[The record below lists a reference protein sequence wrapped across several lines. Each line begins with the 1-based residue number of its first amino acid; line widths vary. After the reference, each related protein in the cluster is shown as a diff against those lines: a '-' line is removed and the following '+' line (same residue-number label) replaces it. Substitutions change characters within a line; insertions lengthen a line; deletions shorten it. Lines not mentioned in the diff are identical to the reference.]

1 MGKVLPDLLRQ
12 NGRTILRFYYGQYA
26 AALFNRAAGR
36 AHFVLKIKKQELIM
50 EKSHLLR
57 GILSG
62 LLIVHGHAFASEG
75 EGESVFSPL
84 TITDN
89 PLAGKYEVGSSEE
102 TYTRPGA
109 YSSRTLN
116 KNLQSLDASL
126 RSMAGTYT
134 QVDPLQGMV
143 SVNIRGMNGLG
154 RVNTMVDGVT
164 QTFYGMAPANYH
176 AGANTAAGA
185 PLDPN
190 FLAEVD
196 ITRGSSAGS
205 QGVNALA
212 GSANMRTIGID
223 DVIREGRQTGVLSR
237 FSVGDNGLGRTG
249 MISVAGKTEPFG
261 NGGGLG
267 ALVGISGSRTYAT
280 YKNGGGRSSKDF
292 IGDDNNYLRQEP
304 HSELYKVN
312 FNFDRFNKFEF
323 SGRNYTNS
331 FTRRDITSDD
341 YYLRYNY
348 APLNELV
355 DLNVLASTSRGN
367 QAYKP
372 ESLYNFSNSSTTN
385 KSNALDISNTSRF
398 KMTDDVFAQFLL
410 GGKLMDT
417 RYTRRFIQASE
428 TDRNAF
434 APAGKQNIS
443 SLYTSLTLNKD
454 IYELALNLNYTRS
467 KVEGH
472 KPACADN
479 EKCFPQG
486 ESKLHLDN
494 NAFNPSV
501 TFSAQVTPWLQP
513 FVSWSRSSRAP
524 NVQEV
529 FFANEGGA
537 SMNPFLKP
545 EKAETWEAGFN
556 VNKTGLLTTQD
567 TFHMKALAYQSR
579 IKDYINSQSFLLCS
593 SGSLCTDFDDSDP
606 NFNANIFVNS
616 TSPVTTKGYEIEA
629 GYDAGFAYMNVSWS
643 KQHTD
648 QPTSIASSIYNFA
661 YEDMSDLPDS
671 YATLDVG
678 GRLFSQ
684 KLTIGSL
691 VKFTGKSKRL
701 STEGVET
708 ESNTVPKQSMPNIPT
723 IIDLY
728 STYQMT
734 DNVLLRFS
742 VQNVTNR
749 DYSEALNRM
758 NQSLYYAKE
767 GASVNTTARGRTY
780 IFGGE
785 IQF

>member
-1 MGKVLPDLLRQ
+1 
-12 NGRTILRFYYGQYA
+12 
-26 AALFNRAAGR
+26 
-36 AHFVLKIKKQELIM
+36 M
-50 EKSHLLR
+50 EKSHMVKGLLT
-57 GILSG
+57 G
-62 LLIVHGHAFASEG
+62 LLIVHGHAFAAEQ

-89 PLAGKYEVGSSEE
+89 PLEEKQQVGSSVES
-102 TYTRPGA
+102 YTRPGA

-134 QVDPLQGMV
+134 QIDPLQGTV

-164 QTFYGMAPANYH
+164 QTFFGMAPANYH
-176 AGANTAAGA
+176 GGANTAAGV

-196 ITRGSSAGS
+196 VTRGNSAGS

-212 GSANMRTIGID
+212 GSANMRTLGVD
-223 DVIREGRQTGVLSR
+223 DVLMAGRQTGVLSR
-237 FSVGDNGLGRTG
+237 FKVGDNGLGRTG
-249 MISVAGKTEPFG
+249 MVAVAGKTDPFA

-267 ALVGISGSRTYAT
+267 AMVGISGTRTYAT

-292 IGDDNNYLRQEP
+292 IGEDNKYLRQEP
-304 HSELYKVN
+304 HSEIYKLN
-312 FNFDRFNKFEF
+312 FNPDEFNKIEL
-323 SGRNYTNS
+323 SGRNYSNT

-341 YYLRYNY
+341 YAVRYNY
-348 APLNELV
+348 TPLNELI
-355 DLNVLASTSRGN
+355 DFNLLASTSRGN
-367 QAYKP
+367 QSYKP
-372 ESLYNFSNSSTTN
+372 ESLYNFNRSSTTN
-385 KSNALDISNTSRF
+385 KSNAVDLNNTSRF
-398 KMTDDVFAQFLL
+398 TLAEDLYAEFQV
-410 GGKLMDT
+410 GGKVMDT
-417 RYTRRFIQASE
+417 RYSRRFVQSTE

-434 APAGKQNIS
+434 APAGKQKIS
-443 SLYTSLTLNKD
+443 ALYTGLTLNKD
-454 IYELALNLNYTRS
+454 IYQLDLNLNYTRS
-467 KVEGH
+467 QVEGH

-486 ESKLHLDN
+486 ATTLRLDDK
-494 NAFNPSV
+494 AFNPSA
-501 TFSAQVTPWLQP
+501 TLSAQVTPWLQP
-513 FVSWSRSSRAP
+513 FVSWSHSSRAP

-556 VNKTGLLTTQD
+556 VNKKGLLLEQD
-567 TFHMKALAYQSR
+567 SFHLKALAYHTR
-579 IKDYINSQSFLLCS
+579 IKDYITSESFMLCYSGQLCHDLENSF
-593 SGSLCTDFDDSDP
+593 GG
-606 NFNANIFVNS
+606 FNANVYVNT

-629 GYDAGFAYMNVSWS
+629 GYDVGFAYANLAWS
-643 KQHTD
+643 KQQTD
-648 QPTSIASSIYNFA
+648 QPTSIASTVYSFA
-661 YEDMSDLPDS
+661 YSDMSDLPES
-671 YATLDVG
+671 YATLDIG
-678 GRLFSQ
+678 GRLFDQ
-684 KLTIGSL
+684 KVTLGSL

-701 STEGVET
+701 STEGIST
-708 ESNTVPKQSMPNIPT
+708 DTNSVPKEKMPNIPT
-723 IIDLY
+723 VIDLY
-728 STYQMT
+728 SSWQMT

-749 DYSEALNRM
+749 DYAEALNRM
-758 NQSLYYAKE
+758 NQSLDYAQE

-780 IFGGE
+780 VFGGE

>member
-1 MGKVLPDLLRQ
+1 
-12 NGRTILRFYYGQYA
+12 
-26 AALFNRAAGR
+26 
-36 AHFVLKIKKQELIM
+36 M
-50 EKSHLLR
+50 EKSHMVKGLLT
-57 GILSG
+57 G
-62 LLIVHGHAFASEG
+62 LLIVHGHAFAAEQ

-89 PLAGKYEVGSSEE
+89 PLEEKQQVGSSVES
-102 TYTRPGA
+102 YTRPGA

-134 QVDPLQGMV
+134 QIDPLQGTV

-164 QTFYGMAPANYH
+164 QTFFGMAPANYH
-176 AGANTAAGA
+176 GGANTAAGV

-196 ITRGSSAGS
+196 VTRGNSAGS

-212 GSANMRTIGID
+212 GSANMRTLGVD
-223 DVIREGRQTGVLSR
+223 DVLMAGRQIGVLSR
-237 FSVGDNGLGRTG
+237 FKVGDNGLGRTG
-249 MISVAGKTEPFG
+249 MVAVAGKTDPFA

-267 ALVGISGSRTYAT
+267 AMVGISGTRTYAT

-292 IGDDNNYLRQEP
+292 IGEDNKYLRQEP
-304 HSELYKVN
+304 HSEIYKLN
-312 FNFDRFNKFEF
+312 FNPDEFNKIEL
-323 SGRNYTNS
+323 SGRNYSNT

-341 YYLRYNY
+341 YAVRYNY
-348 APLNELV
+348 TPLNELI
-355 DLNVLASTSRGN
+355 DINLLASTSRGN
-367 QAYKP
+367 QSYKP
-372 ESLYNFSNSSTTN
+372 ESLYNFNRSSTTN
-385 KSNALDISNTSRF
+385 KSNAVDLNNTSRF
-398 KMTDDVFAQFLL
+398 TLAEDLYAEFQV
-410 GGKLMDT
+410 GGKVMDT
-417 RYTRRFIQASE
+417 RYSRRFVQSTE

-434 APAGKQNIS
+434 APAGKQKIS
-443 SLYTSLTLNKD
+443 ALYTGLTLNKD
-454 IYELALNLNYTRS
+454 IYQLDLNLNYTRS
-467 KVEGH
+467 QVEGH

-486 ESKLHLDN
+486 ATTLRLDDK
-494 NAFNPSV
+494 AFNPSA
-501 TFSAQVTPWLQP
+501 TLSAQVTPWLQP
-513 FVSWSRSSRAP
+513 FVSWSHSSRAP

-556 VNKTGLLTTQD
+556 VNKKGLLLEQD
-567 TFHMKALAYQSR
+567 SFHLKALAYHTR
-579 IKDYINSQSFLLCS
+579 IKDYITSESFMLCYSGQLCHDLENSF
-593 SGSLCTDFDDSDP
+593 GG
-606 NFNANIFVNS
+606 FNANVYVNT

-629 GYDAGFAYMNVSWS
+629 GYDVGFAYANLAWS
-643 KQHTD
+643 KQQTD
-648 QPTSIASSIYNFA
+648 QPTSIASTVYSFA
-661 YEDMSDLPDS
+661 YSDMSDLPES
-671 YATLDVG
+671 YATLDIG
-678 GRLFSQ
+678 GRLFDQ
-684 KLTIGSL
+684 KVTLGSL

-701 STEGVET
+701 STEGIST
-708 ESNTVPKQSMPNIPT
+708 DTNSVPKEKMPNIPT
-723 IIDLY
+723 VIDLY
-728 STYQMT
+728 SSWQMT

-749 DYSEALNRM
+749 DYAEALNRM
-758 NQSLYYAKE
+758 NQSLDYAQE

-780 IFGGE
+780 VFGGE

>member
-1 MGKVLPDLLRQ
+1 
-12 NGRTILRFYYGQYA
+12 
-26 AALFNRAAGR
+26 
-36 AHFVLKIKKQELIM
+36 M
-50 EKSHLLR
+50 EKSQMVKGLLT
-57 GILSG
+57 G
-62 LLIVHGHAFASEG
+62 LLIVHGHAFAAEN

-89 PLAGKYEVGSSEE
+89 PLDEKKQVGSSEE
-102 TYTRPGA
+102 SYTRPGA

-134 QVDPLQGMV
+134 QIDPLQGTV

-164 QTFYGMAPANYH
+164 QTFFGMAPANYH
-176 AGANTAAGA
+176 GGANTAAGV

-196 ITRGSSAGS
+196 VTRGNSAGS

-223 DVIREGRQTGVLSR
+223 DVLMAGRQTGVLSR
-237 FSVGDNGLGRTG
+237 FKVGDNGMGRTG
-249 MISVAGKTEPFG
+249 MVAVAGKTDTFA

-267 ALVGISGSRTYAT
+267 AMVGISGSRTYAT

-292 IGDDNNYLRQEP
+292 IGEDNKFLRQEP
-304 HSELYKVN
+304 HSELYKLN
-312 FNFDRFNKFEF
+312 FNPDEFNKIEL
-323 SGRNYTNS
+323 SGRNYSNT

-341 YYLRYNY
+341 YSLRYNY
-348 APLNELV
+348 APLNELI
-355 DLNVLASTSRGN
+355 DINLLASTSRGN
-367 QAYKP
+367 QSYKP
-372 ESLYNFSNSSTTN
+372 ESLYNFNRSSTTN
-385 KSNALDISNTSRF
+385 KSNAIDLNNTSRF
-398 KMTDDVFAQFLL
+398 TLADDLYAEFQF
-410 GGKLMDT
+410 GGKVMDT
-417 RYTRRFIQASE
+417 RYSRSFVQSTE

-434 APAGKQNIS
+434 APAGKQKIS
-443 SLYTSLTLNKD
+443 ALYTGLTFNKD
-454 IYELALNLNYTRS
+454 IYQLDLNLNYTRS
-467 KVEGH
+467 QVEGH

-486 ESKLHLDN
+486 ATTLKLDDK
-494 NAFNPSV
+494 AFNPSA

-513 FVSWSRSSRAP
+513 FVSWSQSSRAP
-524 NVQEV
+524 HVQEV
-529 FFANEGGA
+529 FFANEGGI

-545 EKAETWEAGFN
+545 EKAQTWEAGFN
-556 VNKTGLLTTQD
+556 VNKKSLLVEQD
-567 TFHMKALAYQSR
+567 SFHLKALAYHTR
-579 IKDYINSQSFLLCS
+579 IKDYITSESFMLCYT
-593 SGSLCTDFDDSDP
+593 GQLCNDFDNSYGG
-606 NFNANIFVNS
+606 FNANVYVNT

-629 GYDAGFAYMNVSWS
+629 GYDMGFAYANLSWS

-648 QPTSIASSIYNFA
+648 QPTSIASTVYSFA
-661 YEDMSDLPDS
+661 YSDMSDLPDS

-678 GRLFSQ
+678 GRLFNE
-684 KLTIGSL
+684 KVTIGSL

-701 STEGVET
+701 STEGIST
-708 ESNTVPKQSMPNIPT
+708 DTNSVPKEKMPDIPT
-723 IIDLY
+723 VIDLY
-728 STYQMT
+728 SSWQMT

-749 DYSEALNRM
+749 DYAEALNRM
-758 NQSLYYAKE
+758 NQSLDYAKD

-780 IFGGE
+780 VFGGE

>member
-1 MGKVLPDLLRQ
+1 
-12 NGRTILRFYYGQYA
+12 
-26 AALFNRAAGR
+26 
-36 AHFVLKIKKQELIM
+36 M
-50 EKSHLLR
+50 EKSQVVKGLLT
-57 GILSG
+57 G
-62 LLIVHGHAFASEG
+62 LLIVHGHAFAAEG

-89 PLAGKYEVGSSEE
+89 PLEGKYQAGSAEE

-134 QVDPLQGMV
+134 QIDPLQGTV

-164 QTFYGMAPANYH
+164 QTFFGMAPANYH
-176 AGANTAAGA
+176 GGANTAAGV

-196 ITRGSSAGS
+196 VTRGSSAGS

-212 GSANMRTIGID
+212 GSANMRTIGVD
-223 DVIREGRQTGVLSR
+223 DVIKPGRQAGVLSR
-237 FSVGDNGLGRTG
+237 FSVGNNGLGRTG
-249 MISVAGKTEPFG
+249 MIAVAGKTDTFD

-267 ALVGISGSRTYAT
+267 ALVGISGTRTYAT

-292 IGDDNNYLRQEP
+292 IGEDNKYLRQEP
-304 HSELYKVN
+304 HSELYKLN
-312 FNFDRFNKFEF
+312 FNADQYNRFEF
-323 SGRNYTNS
+323 SGRNYTNT

-341 YYLRYNY
+341 YSLRYNY

-355 DLNVLASTSRGN
+355 EFNVLASTSRGN
-367 QAYKP
+367 QDYKP
-372 ESLYNFSNSSTTN
+372 ASLYNFNKSSTTN
-385 KSNALDISNTSRF
+385 KSNALDVSNTSRF
-398 KMTDDVFAQFLL
+398 KMGEELFAAFQF

-417 RYTRRFIQASE
+417 RYSRSFVQDTE

-434 APAGKQNIS
+434 APSGKQKIS
-443 SLYTSLTLNKD
+443 SLYTGLTLNKD

-467 KVEGH
+467 QVEGF
-472 KPACADN
+472 KPACSAN

-486 ESKLHLDN
+486 EANLHLND
-494 NAFNPSV
+494 NAFNPSA

-513 FVSWSRSSRAP
+513 FVSWSKSSRAP

-556 VNKTGLLTTQD
+556 VNKNGLFAGED
-567 TFHMKALAYQSR
+567 KFHMKALAYQSR
-579 IKDYINSQSFLLCS
+579 IKDYITSESFMLCYN
-593 SGSLCTDFDDSDP
+593 GSLCKDLDDSFGG
-606 NFNANIFVNS
+606 FNANVYVNTPS
-616 TSPVTTKGYEIEA
+616 TVTTKGYEIEA
-629 GYDAGFAYMNVSWS
+629 GYDVGFAYVNVSWS

-648 QPTSIASSIYNFA
+648 QPTSIASTVYSFA
-661 YEDMSDLPDS
+661 YSDLSDLPDS

-678 GRLFSQ
+678 GRLFDE

-701 STEGVET
+701 STEGIDT
-708 ESNTVPKQSMPNIPT
+708 DTNAVPKESMPDIPT
-723 IIDLY
+723 VIDLY

-758 NQSLYYAKE
+758 NQSLDYAKE
-767 GASVNTTARGRTY
+767 GSSINTTARGRTY

>member
-1 MGKVLPDLLRQ
+1 
-12 NGRTILRFYYGQYA
+12 
-26 AALFNRAAGR
+26 
-36 AHFVLKIKKQELIM
+36 M
-50 EKSHLLR
+50 EKSHMVKGLLT
-57 GILSG
+57 G
-62 LLIVHGHAFASEG
+62 LLIVHGHAFAAEQ

-89 PLAGKYEVGSSEE
+89 PLEEKQQVGSSVES
-102 TYTRPGA
+102 YTRPGA

-134 QVDPLQGMV
+134 QIDPLQGTV

-164 QTFYGMAPANYH
+164 QTFFGMAPANYH
-176 AGANTAAGA
+176 GGANTAAGV

-196 ITRGSSAGS
+196 VTRGNSAGS

-212 GSANMRTIGID
+212 GSANMRTLGVD
-223 DVIREGRQTGVLSR
+223 DVLMAGRQIGVLSR
-237 FSVGDNGLGRTG
+237 FKVGDNGLGRTG
-249 MISVAGKTEPFG
+249 MVAVAGKTDPFA

-267 ALVGISGSRTYAT
+267 AMVGISGTRTYAT

-292 IGDDNNYLRQEP
+292 IGEDNKYLRQEP
-304 HSELYKVN
+304 HSEIYKLN
-312 FNFDRFNKFEF
+312 FNPDEFNKIEL
-323 SGRNYTNS
+323 SGRNYSNT

-341 YYLRYNY
+341 YAVRYNY
-348 APLNELV
+348 TPLNELI
-355 DLNVLASTSRGN
+355 DFNLLASTSRGN
-367 QAYKP
+367 QSYKP
-372 ESLYNFSNSSTTN
+372 ESLYNFNRSSTTN
-385 KSNALDISNTSRF
+385 KSNAVDLNNTSRF
-398 KMTDDVFAQFLL
+398 TLAEDLYAEFQV
-410 GGKLMDT
+410 GGKVMDT
-417 RYTRRFIQASE
+417 RYSRRFVQSTE

-434 APAGKQNIS
+434 APAGKQKIS
-443 SLYTSLTLNKD
+443 ALYTGLTLNKD
-454 IYELALNLNYTRS
+454 IYQLDLNLNYTRS
-467 KVEGH
+467 QVEGH

-486 ESKLHLDN
+486 ATTLRLDDK
-494 NAFNPSV
+494 AFNPSA
-501 TFSAQVTPWLQP
+501 TLSAQVTPWLQP
-513 FVSWSRSSRAP
+513 FVSWSHSSRAP

-556 VNKTGLLTTQD
+556 VNKKGLLLEQD
-567 TFHMKALAYQSR
+567 SFHLKALAYHTR
-579 IKDYINSQSFLLCS
+579 IKDYITSESFMLCYSGQLCHDFENS
-593 SGSLCTDFDDSDP
+593 FDG
-606 NFNANIFVNS
+606 FNANVYVNT

-629 GYDAGFAYMNVSWS
+629 GYDVGFAYANLAWS
-643 KQHTD
+643 KQQTD
-648 QPTSIASSIYNFA
+648 QPTSIASTVYSFA
-661 YEDMSDLPDS
+661 YSDMSDLPES
-671 YATLDVG
+671 YATLDIG
-678 GRLFSQ
+678 GRLFDQ
-684 KLTIGSL
+684 KVTLGSL

-701 STEGVET
+701 STEGISSDT
-708 ESNTVPKQSMPNIPT
+708 NSVPKEKMPNIPT
-723 IIDLY
+723 VIDLY
-728 STYQMT
+728 SSWQMT

-749 DYSEALNRM
+749 DYAEALNRM
-758 NQSLYYAKE
+758 NQSLDYAQE

-780 IFGGE
+780 VFGGE

>member
-1 MGKVLPDLLRQ
+1 
-12 NGRTILRFYYGQYA
+12 
-26 AALFNRAAGR
+26 
-36 AHFVLKIKKQELIM
+36 M
-50 EKSHLLR
+50 EKSQMVKGLLT
-57 GILSG
+57 G
-62 LLIVHGHAFASEG
+62 LLIVHGHAFAAEG

-84 TITDN
+84 TVTDN
-89 PLAGKYEVGSSEE
+89 PLANKNQVGSSEE
-102 TYTRPGA
+102 TFIRPGA

-134 QVDPLQGMV
+134 QIDPLQGSV

-164 QTFYGMAPANYH
+164 QTYFGMAPANYH
-176 AGANTAAGA
+176 GGANTAAGV

-196 ITRGSSAGS
+196 VTRGSSAGS

-223 DVIREGRQTGVLSR
+223 DVLKEGRQTGVLSR

-249 MISVAGKTEPFG
+249 MVAVAGKTDTWE
-261 NGGGLG
+261 NGGGIG
-267 ALVGISGSRTYAT
+267 ALVGISGTRTYAT
-280 YKNGGGRSSKDF
+280 YKNGSGRSSKDF
-292 IGDDNNYLRQEP
+292 IGEDNNYLRQEP
-304 HSELYKVN
+304 KSQLYKVN
-312 FNFDRFNKFEF
+312 FNPDQFNKLEL
-323 SGRNYTNS
+323 SGRNYRNT
-331 FTRRDITSDD
+331 FTRRDISSDD
-341 YYLRYNY
+341 YYLRYHY

-355 DLNVLASTSRGN
+355 EFNLLASTSRGN
-367 QAYKP
+367 QSYKP
-372 ESLYNFSNSSTTN
+372 ESLYNYSNSSLTN
-385 KSNALDISNTSRF
+385 KSNAIDMSNTSRF
-398 KMTDDVFAQFLL
+398 KLADDLDATFLF

-417 RYTRRFIQASE
+417 RYSRSFIQDNE

-434 APAGKQNIS
+434 APAGKQKIS
-443 SLYTSLTLNKD
+443 SLYTGLTLNKD
-454 IYELALNLNYTRS
+454 IYELDLNLNYTRS
-467 KVEGH
+467 QVQGH

-486 ESKLHLDN
+486 ETTLHLKD
-494 NAFNPSV
+494 NAFNPSA

-529 FFANEGGA
+529 FFSNEGGVT
-537 SMNPFLKP
+537 MNPFLKP

-556 VNKTGLLTTQD
+556 VNQKGLLSEQD
-567 TFHMKALAYQSR
+567 NFHLKALAYQSR
-579 IKDYINSQSFLLCS
+579 IKDYITSESFMLCYDGSLCKDLDNSQS
-593 SGSLCTDFDDSDP
+593 G
-606 NFNANIFVNS
+606 FNANVYLNT

-629 GYDAGFAYMNVSWS
+629 GYDIGFAYVNLSWS

-648 QPTSIASSIYNFA
+648 QPTSIASTVYSFA
-661 YEDMSDLPDS
+661 YSDLSDLPDS

-678 GRLFSQ
+678 GRLFDQ
-684 KLTIGSL
+684 KLTVGSL

-701 STEGVET
+701 STEGIST
-708 ESNTVPKQSMPNIPT
+708 DTNSVPKESMPDIPT

-728 STYQMT
+728 SSYQVT
-734 DNVLLRFS
+734 DNVLLRLS

-749 DYSEALNRM
+749 DYAEALNRM
-758 NQSLYYAKE
+758 NQSLDYAKE
-767 GASVNTTARGRTY
+767 GASVNTTARGRTWV
-780 IFGGE
+780 FGGE

>member
-1 MGKVLPDLLRQ
+1 
-12 NGRTILRFYYGQYA
+12 
-26 AALFNRAAGR
+26 
-36 AHFVLKIKKQELIM
+36 M
-50 EKSHLLR
+50 EKSQMVKGLLT
-57 GILSG
+57 G
-62 LLIVHGHAFASEG
+62 LLIVHGHAFAAEK

-89 PLAGKYEVGSSEE
+89 PLDEKKQVGSSEE
-102 TYTRPGA
+102 SYTRPGA

-134 QVDPLQGMV
+134 QIDPLQGTV

-164 QTFYGMAPANYH
+164 QTFFGMAPANYH
-176 AGANTAAGA
+176 GGANTAAGV

-196 ITRGSSAGS
+196 VTRGNSAGS

-223 DVIREGRQTGVLSR
+223 DVLMAGRQTGVLSR
-237 FSVGDNGLGRTG
+237 FKVGDNGMGRTG
-249 MISVAGKTEPFG
+249 MVAVAGKTDTFA

-267 ALVGISGSRTYAT
+267 AMVGISGSRTYAT

-292 IGDDNNYLRQEP
+292 IGEDNKFLRQEP
-304 HSELYKVN
+304 HSELYKLT
-312 FNFDRFNKFEF
+312 FNPDEFNKIEL
-323 SGRNYTNS
+323 SGRNYRNT

-341 YYLRYNY
+341 YSLRYNY
-348 APLNELV
+348 APLNELI
-355 DLNVLASTSRGN
+355 DINLLASTSRGN
-367 QAYKP
+367 QSYKP
-372 ESLYNFSNSSTTN
+372 ESLYNFNRSSTTN
-385 KSNALDISNTSRF
+385 KSNAIDLNNTSRF
-398 KMTDDVFAQFLL
+398 TLADDLYAEFQF

-417 RYTRRFIQASE
+417 RYSRSFVQSTE

-434 APAGKQNIS
+434 APAGKQKIS
-443 SLYTSLTLNKD
+443 ALYTGLTFNKD
-454 IYELALNLNYTRS
+454 IYQLDLNLNYTRS
-467 KVEGH
+467 QVEGH

-486 ESKLHLDN
+486 ATTLKLDDK
-494 NAFNPSV
+494 AFNPSA

-513 FVSWSRSSRAP
+513 FVSWSQSSRAP

-529 FFANEGGA
+529 FFANEGGI

-545 EKAETWEAGFN
+545 EKAQTWEAGFN
-556 VNKTGLLTTQD
+556 VNKKSLLVEQD
-567 TFHMKALAYQSR
+567 SFHLKALAYHTR
-579 IKDYINSQSFLLCS
+579 IKDYITSESFMLCYTGQLCNDMDNSY
-593 SGSLCTDFDDSDP
+593 GG
-606 NFNANIFVNS
+606 FNANVYVNT

-629 GYDAGFAYMNVSWS
+629 GYDMGFAYANLSWS

-648 QPTSIASSIYNFA
+648 QPTSIASTVYSFA
-661 YEDMSDLPDS
+661 YSDMSDLPDS

-678 GRLFSQ
+678 GRLFNE
-684 KLTIGSL
+684 KVTIGSL

-701 STEGVET
+701 STEGIST
-708 ESNTVPKQSMPNIPT
+708 DTNSVPKEKMPDIPT
-723 IIDLY
+723 VIDLY
-728 STYQMT
+728 SSWQMT

-749 DYSEALNRM
+749 DYAEALNRM
-758 NQSLYYAKE
+758 NQSLDYAKD

-780 IFGGE
+780 VFGGE

>member
-1 MGKVLPDLLRQ
+1 
-12 NGRTILRFYYGQYA
+12 
-26 AALFNRAAGR
+26 
-36 AHFVLKIKKQELIM
+36 M
-50 EKSHLLR
+50 EKSHIVRSLLT
-57 GILSG
+57 G
-62 LLIVHGHAFASEG
+62 LLIINSNAFAEDNK
-75 EGESVFSPL
+75 GESVFSPL

-89 PLAGKYEVGSSEE
+89 PLEDKNAVGSSEE
-102 TYTRPGA
+102 TYLRPGA

-134 QVDPLQGMV
+134 QLDPLQGAI

-164 QTFYGMAPANYH
+164 QTFFGMAPASYH
-176 AGANTAAGA
+176 GGANTAAGV

-212 GSANMRTIGID
+212 GSANMRTIGVD
-223 DVIREGRQTGVLSR
+223 DVVKAGRQTGVLSR

-249 MISVAGKTEPFG
+249 MVAVAGKTDLFD

-280 YKNGGGRSSKDF
+280 YKNGGGRSSEDF
-292 IGDDNNYLRQEP
+292 IGEDNKYLRQEP
-304 HSELYKVN
+304 RSQLYKLN
-312 FNFDRFNKFEF
+312 FNPDQFNKIEF
-323 SGRNYTNS
+323 SGRNYRNA
-331 FTRRDITSDD
+331 FTRRDISTDD

-348 APLNELV
+348 TPLNELI
-355 DLNVLASTSRGN
+355 DFNVLASTSRGN
-367 QAYKP
+367 QDYNP
-372 ESLYNFSNSSTTN
+372 ESLYNFNHSSTTN

-398 KMTDDVFAQFLL
+398 NVADTDFAFLF
-410 GGKLMDT
+410 GGKVMNT
-417 RYTRRFIQASE
+417 RYTRRFVQDYD

-434 APAGKQNIS
+434 APAGKQDIAA
-443 SLYTSLTLNKD
+443 LYTGLKLNKS
-454 IYELALNLNYTRS
+454 IYELDMNLNYTRS
-467 KVEGH
+467 QVKGH

-486 ESKLHLDN
+486 AATLNVDDK
-494 NAFNPSV
+494 AFNPSV
-501 TFSAQVTPWLQP
+501 TLSAQVTPWLQP
-513 FVSWSRSSRAP
+513 FVNWNRSSRAP

-545 EKAETWEAGFN
+545 EKSDTWQAGFN
-556 VNKTGLLTTQD
+556 INRKGLLSEQD
-567 TFHMKALAYQSR
+567 SFHMKALTYRSR
-579 IKDYINSQSFLLCS
+579 IKDYIVSESFMLCYD
-593 SGSLCTDFDDSDP
+593 GSLCKDMENSAGG
-606 NFNANIFVNS
+606 FNANVYRNIP
-616 TSPVTTKGYEIEA
+616 SPVTTEGYEIEA
-629 GYDAGFAYMNVSWS
+629 GYDIGFAYMNLSWS

-648 QPTSIASSIYNFA
+648 QPTSIASTVYSFA
-661 YEDMSDLPDS
+661 YSDLSDLPDS

-678 GRLFSQ
+678 GRLFDQ
-684 KLTIGSL
+684 KLTVGSL
-691 VKFTGKSKRL
+691 IKFTGKSKRL
-701 STEGVET
+701 STEGIDSD
-708 ESNTVPKQSMPNIPT
+708 SNTVPKESMPDIPT
-723 IIDLY
+723 IVDLY
-728 STYQMT
+728 SSYQAT
-734 DNVLLRFS
+734 DNILLRFS

-758 NQSLYYAKE
+758 NQSLDYAKE
-767 GASVNTTARGRTY
+767 GSTINTTARGRTY

-785 IQF
+785 ITF

>member
-1 MGKVLPDLLRQ
+1 
-12 NGRTILRFYYGQYA
+12 
-26 AALFNRAAGR
+26 
-36 AHFVLKIKKQELIM
+36 M
-50 EKSHLLR
+50 EKSQVIKGLLT
-57 GILSG
+57 G
-62 LLIVHGHAFASEG
+62 LLIVHGYAFAVDG

-84 TITDN
+84 RITDN
-89 PLAGKYEVGSSEE
+89 PLEGQSQVGSSAE
-102 TYTRPGA
+102 TYARPGA
-109 YSSRTLN
+109 YSSRMLN

-134 QVDPLQGMV
+134 QIDPLQGTV

-164 QTFYGMAPANYH
+164 QTFFGMAPANYH
-176 AGANTAAGA
+176 GGANTAAGV

-196 ITRGSSAGS
+196 VTRGSSAGS

-212 GSANMRTIGID
+212 GSANMRTIGVD
-223 DVIREGRQTGVLSR
+223 DAIKQGRQIGVLSR

-249 MISVAGKTEPFG
+249 MISVAGKTDTFD

-267 ALVGISGSRTYAT
+267 ALVGISGTRTYAT

-292 IGDDNNYLRQEP
+292 IGEDNKYLRQEP

-312 FNFDRFNKFEF
+312 FNADQYNRFEF
-323 SGRNYTNS
+323 SGRNYNNT

-355 DLNVLASTSRGN
+355 EFNVLASTSRGN
-367 QAYKP
+367 QDYKP
-372 ESLYNFSNSSTTN
+372 ESLYNFNKSSTTN
-385 KSNALDISNTSRF
+385 KSNALDVSNTSRF
-398 KMTDDVFAQFLL
+398 KMADDVFAVFQF

-417 RYTRRFIQASE
+417 RYSRSFVQDNE
-428 TDRNAF
+428 TERNAF
-434 APAGKQNIS
+434 APSGKQKIS
-443 SLYTSLTLNKD
+443 SLYTGLALNKD

-467 KVEGH
+467 QLSGF
-472 KPACADN
+472 KPACSTN

-486 ESKLHLDN
+486 EANLHLDD
-494 NAFNPSV
+494 NAFNPSA

-513 FVSWSRSSRAP
+513 FVSWSKSSRAP

-556 VNKTGLLTTQD
+556 VNKKGLLVEQD
-567 TFHMKALAYQSR
+567 KFHMKALAYQSR
-579 IKDYINSQSFLLCS
+579 IKDYITSESFMLCYN
-593 SGSLCTDFDDSDP
+593 GSLCKDLDDSFGG
-606 NFNANIFVNS
+606 FNANVYINVPS
-616 TSPVTTKGYEIEA
+616 TVTTKGYEIEA
-629 GYDAGFAYMNVSWS
+629 GYDVGFAYVNLSWS

-648 QPTSIASSIYNFA
+648 QPTSIASTVYSFA
-661 YEDMSDLPDS
+661 YSDLSDLPDS

-701 STEGVET
+701 STEGIDT
-708 ESNTVPKQSMPNIPT
+708 DTNSVPKESMPNIPT
-723 IIDLY
+723 VIDLY
-728 STYQMT
+728 SSYQMT

-758 NQSLYYAKE
+758 NQSLDYAKE
-767 GASVNTTARGRTY
+767 GSSINTTARGRTY

>member
-1 MGKVLPDLLRQ
+1 
-12 NGRTILRFYYGQYA
+12 
-26 AALFNRAAGR
+26 
-36 AHFVLKIKKQELIM
+36 M
-50 EKSHLLR
+50 EKSQMVKGLLT
-57 GILSG
+57 G
-62 LLIVHGHAFASEG
+62 LLIVHGHVFAAEG
-75 EGESVFSPL
+75 EGESLFSPL
-84 TITDN
+84 TVTDN
-89 PLAGKYEVGSSEE
+89 PLADKNQVGSSEE
-102 TYTRPGA
+102 TYIRPGA

-134 QVDPLQGMV
+134 QIDPLQGSV

-164 QTFYGMAPANYH
+164 QTYFGMAPANYH
-176 AGANTAAGA
+176 GGANTAAGV

-196 ITRGSSAGS
+196 VTRGSSAGS

-223 DVIREGRQTGVLSR
+223 DVLKEGRQTGVLSR

-249 MISVAGKTEPFG
+249 MVAVAGKTDTWE

-267 ALVGISGSRTYAT
+267 ALVGISGTRTYAT

-292 IGDDNNYLRQEP
+292 IGEDNNYLRQEP
-304 HSELYKVN
+304 KSQLYKVN
-312 FNFDRFNKFEF
+312 FNPDQFNKLEL
-323 SGRNYTNS
+323 SGRNYRNT
-331 FTRRDITSDD
+331 FTRRDISSDD
-341 YYLRYNY
+341 YYLRYHY

-355 DLNVLASTSRGN
+355 EFNLLASTSRGN
-367 QAYKP
+367 QSYKP
-372 ESLYNFSNSSTTN
+372 ESLYNYSNSSLTN
-385 KSNALDISNTSRF
+385 KSNAIDISNTSRF
-398 KMTDDVFAQFLL
+398 KLADDVDATFLF
-410 GGKLMDT
+410 GGKVMNT
-417 RYTRRFIQASE
+417 RYSRSFIQETE

-434 APAGKQNIS
+434 APAGKQKIS
-443 SLYTSLTLNKD
+443 SLYTGLTLNKD
-454 IYELALNLNYTRS
+454 IYELDLNLNYTRS
-467 KVEGH
+467 QVQGH

-486 ESKLHLDN
+486 ETTLHLKD
-494 NAFNPSV
+494 NAFNPSA

-529 FFANEGGA
+529 FFSNEGGVT
-537 SMNPFLKP
+537 MNPFLKP

-556 VNKTGLLTTQD
+556 VNQKGVLSEQD
-567 TFHMKALAYQSR
+567 SFHLKALAYQSR
-579 IKDYINSQSFLLCS
+579 IKDYITSESFMLCYDGSLCKDIENSQS
-593 SGSLCTDFDDSDP
+593 G
-606 NFNANIFVNS
+606 FNANVYLNT

-629 GYDAGFAYMNVSWS
+629 GYDIGFAYVNLTWS

-648 QPTSIASSIYNFA
+648 QPTSIASTVYSFA
-661 YEDMSDLPDS
+661 YSDLSDLPDS

-678 GRLFSQ
+678 GRLFDQ
-684 KLTIGSL
+684 KLTVGSL

-701 STEGVET
+701 STEGISID
-708 ESNTVPKQSMPNIPT
+708 SNSVPKESMPDIPT

-728 STYQMT
+728 SSYQVT
-734 DNVLLRFS
+734 DNVLLRLS

-758 NQSLYYAKE
+758 NQSLDYAKD
-767 GASVNTTARGRTY
+767 GASVNTTARGRTWV
-780 IFGGE
+780 FGGE

>member
-1 MGKVLPDLLRQ
+1 
-12 NGRTILRFYYGQYA
+12 
-26 AALFNRAAGR
+26 
-36 AHFVLKIKKQELIM
+36 M
-50 EKSHLLR
+50 EKSQMVKGLLT
-57 GILSG
+57 G
-62 LLIVHGHAFASEG
+62 LLIVHGHAFAAEG

-84 TITDN
+84 TVTDN
-89 PLAGKYEVGSSEE
+89 PLANKNQVGSSEE
-102 TYTRPGA
+102 TYIRPGA

-134 QVDPLQGMV
+134 QIDPLQGSV

-164 QTFYGMAPANYH
+164 QTYFGMAPANYH
-176 AGANTAAGA
+176 GGANTAAGV

-196 ITRGSSAGS
+196 VTRGSSAGS

-223 DVIREGRQTGVLSR
+223 DVLKEGRQTGVLSR

-249 MISVAGKTEPFG
+249 MVAVAGKTDTWE

-267 ALVGISGSRTYAT
+267 ALVGISGTRTYAT
-280 YKNGGGRSSKDF
+280 YKNGSGRSSKDF
-292 IGDDNNYLRQEP
+292 IGEDNNYLRQEP
-304 HSELYKVN
+304 KSQLYKVN
-312 FNFDRFNKFEF
+312 FNPDQFNKLEL
-323 SGRNYTNS
+323 SGRNYRNT
-331 FTRRDITSDD
+331 FTRRDISSDD
-341 YYLRYNY
+341 YYLRYHY

-355 DLNVLASTSRGN
+355 EFNLLASTSRGN
-367 QAYKP
+367 QSYKP
-372 ESLYNFSNSSTTN
+372 ESLYNYSNSSLTN
-385 KSNALDISNTSRF
+385 KSNAIDMSNTSRF
-398 KMTDDVFAQFLL
+398 KLADDLDATFLF

-417 RYTRRFIQASE
+417 RYSRSFIQDNE

-434 APAGKQNIS
+434 APAGKQKIS
-443 SLYTSLTLNKD
+443 SLYTGLTLNKD
-454 IYELALNLNYTRS
+454 IYELDLNLNYTRS
-467 KVEGH
+467 QVQGH

-486 ESKLHLDN
+486 ETTLHLKD
-494 NAFNPSV
+494 NAFNPSA

-529 FFANEGGA
+529 FFSNEGGVT
-537 SMNPFLKP
+537 MNPFLKP

-556 VNKTGLLTTQD
+556 VNQKGLLSEQD
-567 TFHMKALAYQSR
+567 SFHLKALAYQSR
-579 IKDYINSQSFLLCS
+579 IKDYITSESFMLCYDGSLCKDLDNSQS
-593 SGSLCTDFDDSDP
+593 G
-606 NFNANIFVNS
+606 FNANVYLNT

-629 GYDAGFAYMNVSWS
+629 GYDIGFAYVNLSWS

-648 QPTSIASSIYNFA
+648 QPTSIASTVYSFA
-661 YEDMSDLPDS
+661 YSDLSDLPDS

-678 GRLFSQ
+678 GRLFDQ
-684 KLTIGSL
+684 KLTVGSL

-701 STEGVET
+701 STEGFGDN
-708 ESNTVPKQSMPNIPT
+708 NTVPKESMPDIPT

-728 STYQMT
+728 SSYQVT
-734 DNVLLRFS
+734 DNVLLRLS

-749 DYSEALNRM
+749 DYAEALNRM
-758 NQSLYYAKE
+758 NQSLDYAKE
-767 GASVNTTARGRTY
+767 GASVNTTARGRTWV
-780 IFGGE
+780 FGGE

>member
-1 MGKVLPDLLRQ
+1 
-12 NGRTILRFYYGQYA
+12 
-26 AALFNRAAGR
+26 
-36 AHFVLKIKKQELIM
+36 M
-50 EKSHLLR
+50 EKSHMVKGLLT
-57 GILSG
+57 G
-62 LLIVHGHAFASEG
+62 LLIVHGHAFAAEQ

-89 PLAGKYEVGSSEE
+89 PLDEKKQVGSSEE
-102 TYTRPGA
+102 SYTRPGA
-109 YSSRTLN
+109 YSSRAIN

-134 QVDPLQGMV
+134 QIDPLQGTV

-164 QTFYGMAPANYH
+164 QTFFGMAPANYH
-176 AGANTAAGA
+176 GGANTAAGV

-196 ITRGSSAGS
+196 VTRGNSAGS

-223 DVIREGRQTGVLSR
+223 DILMAGRQTGVLSR
-237 FSVGDNGLGRTG
+237 FKVGDNGLGRTG
-249 MISVAGKTEPFG
+249 MVAVAGKTDTFA

-267 ALVGISGSRTYAT
+267 AMVGISGSRTYAT

-292 IGDDNNYLRQEP
+292 IGEDNKYLRQEP
-304 HSELYKVN
+304 HSELYKIN
-312 FNFDRFNKFEF
+312 FNPDEFNKIEL
-323 SGRNYTNS
+323 SGRNYSNT

-341 YYLRYNY
+341 YALRYNY
-348 APLNELV
+348 APLNELI
-355 DLNVLASTSRGN
+355 DINLLASTSRGN
-367 QAYKP
+367 QSYKP
-372 ESLYNFSNSSTTN
+372 ESLYNFNRSSTTN
-385 KSNALDISNTSRF
+385 KSNAIDLNNTSRF
-398 KMTDDVFAQFLL
+398 TLANDLYAEFQL

-417 RYTRRFIQASE
+417 RYSRSFVQTTD

-443 SLYTSLTLNKD
+443 ALYTGLTLNKD
-454 IYELALNLNYTRS
+454 IYQLDLNLNYTRS
-467 KVEGH
+467 QVEGH

-486 ESKLHLDN
+486 ATTLKLDDK
-494 NAFNPSV
+494 AFNPSA

-513 FVSWSRSSRAP
+513 FVSWSHASRAP

-556 VNKTGLLTTQD
+556 VNKKGLLVEQD
-567 TFHMKALAYQSR
+567 SFHLKALAYHTR
-579 IKDYINSQSFLLCS
+579 IKDYITSESFMLCYTGQLCNDLDNSY
-593 SGSLCTDFDDSDP
+593 GG
-606 NFNANIFVNS
+606 FNANVYVNT

-629 GYDAGFAYMNVSWS
+629 GYDMGFAYANLSWS

-648 QPTSIASSIYNFA
+648 QPTSIASTVYSFA
-661 YEDMSDLPDS
+661 YSDMSDLPES

-678 GRLFSQ
+678 GRLFNE
-684 KLTIGSL
+684 KVTLGSL

-701 STEGVET
+701 STEGIST
-708 ESNTVPKQSMPNIPT
+708 DTNSVPKEKMPDIPT
-723 IIDLY
+723 VIDLY
-728 STYQMT
+728 SSWQMT

-749 DYSEALNRM
+749 DYAEALNRM
-758 NQSLYYAKE
+758 NQSLDYAKD

-780 IFGGE
+780 VFGGE

>member
-1 MGKVLPDLLRQ
+1 
-12 NGRTILRFYYGQYA
+12 
-26 AALFNRAAGR
+26 
-36 AHFVLKIKKQELIM
+36 M
-50 EKSHLLR
+50 EKSHMVKGLLT
-57 GILSG
+57 G
-62 LLIVHGHAFASEG
+62 LLIVHGHAFAAEH

-89 PLAGKYEVGSSEE
+89 PLEEKQQVGSSVES
-102 TYTRPGA
+102 YTRPGA

-134 QVDPLQGMV
+134 QIDPLQGTV

-164 QTFYGMAPANYH
+164 QTFFGMAPANYH
-176 AGANTAAGA
+176 GGANTAAGV

-196 ITRGSSAGS
+196 VTRGNSAGS

-212 GSANMRTIGID
+212 GSANMRTLGVD
-223 DVIREGRQTGVLSR
+223 DVLMAGRQIGVLSR
-237 FSVGDNGLGRTG
+237 FKVGDNGLGRTG
-249 MISVAGKTEPFG
+249 MVAVAGKTDPFA

-267 ALVGISGSRTYAT
+267 AMVGISGTRTYAT

-292 IGDDNNYLRQEP
+292 IGEDNKYLRQEP
-304 HSELYKVN
+304 HSEIYKLN
-312 FNFDRFNKFEF
+312 FNPDEFNKIEL
-323 SGRNYTNS
+323 SGRNYSNT

-341 YYLRYNY
+341 YAVRYNY
-348 APLNELV
+348 TPLNELI
-355 DLNVLASTSRGN
+355 DFNLLASTSRGN
-367 QAYKP
+367 QSYKP
-372 ESLYNFSNSSTTN
+372 ESLYNFNRSSTTN
-385 KSNALDISNTSRF
+385 KSNAVDLNNTSRF
-398 KMTDDVFAQFLL
+398 TLAEDLYAEFQV
-410 GGKLMDT
+410 GGKVMDT
-417 RYTRRFIQASE
+417 RYSRRFVQSTE

-434 APAGKQNIS
+434 APAGKQKIS
-443 SLYTSLTLNKD
+443 ALYTGLTLNKD
-454 IYELALNLNYTRS
+454 IYQLDLNLNYTRS
-467 KVEGH
+467 QVEGH

-486 ESKLHLDN
+486 ATTLRLDDT
-494 NAFNPSV
+494 AFNPSA
-501 TFSAQVTPWLQP
+501 TLSAQVTPWLQP
-513 FVSWSRSSRAP
+513 FVSWSHSSRAP

-556 VNKTGLLTTQD
+556 VNKKGLLLEQD
-567 TFHMKALAYQSR
+567 SFHLKALAYHTR
-579 IKDYINSQSFLLCS
+579 IKDYITSESFMLCYSGQLCHDLENSF
-593 SGSLCTDFDDSDP
+593 GG
-606 NFNANIFVNS
+606 FNANVYVNT

-629 GYDAGFAYMNVSWS
+629 GYDVGFAYANLAWS
-643 KQHTD
+643 KQQTD
-648 QPTSIASSIYNFA
+648 QPTSIASTVYSFA
-661 YEDMSDLPDS
+661 YSDMSDLPES
-671 YATLDVG
+671 YATLDIG
-678 GRLFSQ
+678 GRLFDQ
-684 KLTIGSL
+684 KVTLGSL

-701 STEGVET
+701 STEGIST
-708 ESNTVPKQSMPNIPT
+708 DTNSVPKEKMPNIPT
-723 IIDLY
+723 VIDLY
-728 STYQMT
+728 SSWQMT

-749 DYSEALNRM
+749 DYAEALNRM
-758 NQSLYYAKE
+758 NQSLDYAQE

-780 IFGGE
+780 VFGGE

>member
-1 MGKVLPDLLRQ
+1 
-12 NGRTILRFYYGQYA
+12 
-26 AALFNRAAGR
+26 
-36 AHFVLKIKKQELIM
+36 M
-50 EKSHLLR
+50 EKSYMVKGLLT
-57 GILSG
+57 G
-62 LLIVHGHAFASEG
+62 LLIVHGHAFAAEQ

-89 PLAGKYEVGSSEE
+89 PLEEKQQVGSSVES
-102 TYTRPGA
+102 YTRPGA

-134 QVDPLQGMV
+134 QIDPLQGTV

-164 QTFYGMAPANYH
+164 QTFFGMAPANYH
-176 AGANTAAGA
+176 GGANTAAGV

-196 ITRGSSAGS
+196 VTRGNSAGS

-212 GSANMRTIGID
+212 GSANMRTLGVD
-223 DVIREGRQTGVLSR
+223 DVLMAGRQTGVLSR
-237 FSVGDNGLGRTG
+237 FKVGDNGLGRTG
-249 MISVAGKTEPFG
+249 MVAVAGKTDPFA

-267 ALVGISGSRTYAT
+267 AMVGISGTRTYAT

-292 IGDDNNYLRQEP
+292 IGEDNKYLRQEP
-304 HSELYKVN
+304 HSEIYKLN
-312 FNFDRFNKFEF
+312 FNPDEFNKIEL
-323 SGRNYTNS
+323 SGRNYSNT

-341 YYLRYNY
+341 YAVRYNY
-348 APLNELV
+348 TPLNELI
-355 DLNVLASTSRGN
+355 DFNLLASTSRGK
-367 QAYKP
+367 QSYKP
-372 ESLYNFSNSSTTN
+372 ESLYNFNRSSTTN
-385 KSNALDISNTSRF
+385 KSNAVDLNNTSRF
-398 KMTDDVFAQFLL
+398 TLAEDLYAEFQL
-410 GGKLMDT
+410 GGKVMDT
-417 RYTRRFIQASE
+417 RYSRRFVQSTE

-434 APAGKQNIS
+434 APAGKQKIS
-443 SLYTSLTLNKD
+443 ALYTGLTLNKD
-454 IYELALNLNYTRS
+454 IYQLDLNLNYTRS
-467 KVEGH
+467 QVEGH

-486 ESKLHLDN
+486 ATTLRLDDK
-494 NAFNPSV
+494 AFNPSA
-501 TFSAQVTPWLQP
+501 TLSAQVTPWLQP
-513 FVSWSRSSRAP
+513 FVSWSHSSRAP

-556 VNKTGLLTTQD
+556 VNKKGLLLEQD
-567 TFHMKALAYQSR
+567 SFHLKALAYHTR
-579 IKDYINSQSFLLCS
+579 IKDYITSESFMLCYSGQLCHDLENSF
-593 SGSLCTDFDDSDP
+593 GG
-606 NFNANIFVNS
+606 FNANVYVNT

-629 GYDAGFAYMNVSWS
+629 GYDVGFAYANLAWS
-643 KQHTD
+643 KQQTD
-648 QPTSIASSIYNFA
+648 QPTSIASTVYSFA
-661 YEDMSDLPDS
+661 YSDMSDLPES
-671 YATLDVG
+671 YATLDIG
-678 GRLFSQ
+678 GRLFDQ
-684 KLTIGSL
+684 KVTLGSL

-701 STEGVET
+701 STEGIST
-708 ESNTVPKQSMPNIPT
+708 DTNSVPKEKMPNIPT
-723 IIDLY
+723 VIDLY
-728 STYQMT
+728 SSWQMT

-749 DYSEALNRM
+749 DYAEALNRM
-758 NQSLYYAKE
+758 NQSLDYAQE

-780 IFGGE
+780 VFGGE

>member
-1 MGKVLPDLLRQ
+1 
-12 NGRTILRFYYGQYA
+12 
-26 AALFNRAAGR
+26 
-36 AHFVLKIKKQELIM
+36 M
-50 EKSHLLR
+50 EKSQMVKGLLT
-57 GILSG
+57 G
-62 LLIVHGHAFASEG
+62 LLIVHGHAFAAEN

-89 PLAGKYEVGSSEE
+89 PLDEKKQVGSSEE
-102 TYTRPGA
+102 SYTRPGA

-126 RSMAGTYT
+126 RSMAGTAT
-134 QVDPLQGMV
+134 QIDPVQGTV

-164 QTFYGMAPANYH
+164 QTFFGMAPANYH
-176 AGANTAAGA
+176 GGANTAAGV

-196 ITRGSSAGS
+196 VTRGNSAGS

-223 DVIREGRQTGVLSR
+223 DVLMAGRQTGVLSR
-237 FSVGDNGLGRTG
+237 FKVGDNGMGRTG
-249 MISVAGKTEPFG
+249 MVAVAGKTDTFA

-267 ALVGISGSRTYAT
+267 AMVGISGSRTYAT

-292 IGDDNNYLRQEP
+292 IGEDNKFLRQEP
-304 HSELYKVN
+304 HSELYKLN
-312 FNFDRFNKFEF
+312 FNPDEFNKIEL
-323 SGRNYTNS
+323 SGRNYSNT

-341 YYLRYNY
+341 YSLRYNY
-348 APLNELV
+348 APLNELI
-355 DLNVLASTSRGN
+355 DINLLASTSRGN
-367 QAYKP
+367 QSYKP
-372 ESLYNFSNSSTTN
+372 ESLYNFNRSSTTN
-385 KSNALDISNTSRF
+385 KSNAIDLNNTSRF
-398 KMTDDVFAQFLL
+398 TLADDLYAEFQF
-410 GGKLMDT
+410 GGKVMDT
-417 RYTRRFIQASE
+417 RYSRSFVQSTE

-434 APAGKQNIS
+434 APAGKQKIS
-443 SLYTSLTLNKD
+443 ALYTGLTFNKD
-454 IYELALNLNYTRS
+454 IYQLDLNLNYTRS
-467 KVEGH
+467 QVEGH

-486 ESKLHLDN
+486 ATTLKLDDK
-494 NAFNPSV
+494 AFNPSA

-513 FVSWSRSSRAP
+513 FVSWSQSSRAP

-529 FFANEGGA
+529 FFANEGGI

-545 EKAETWEAGFN
+545 EKAQTWEAGFN
-556 VNKTGLLTTQD
+556 VNKKSLLVEQD
-567 TFHMKALAYQSR
+567 SFHLKALAYHTR
-579 IKDYINSQSFLLCS
+579 IKDYITSESFMLCYT
-593 SGSLCTDFDDSDP
+593 GQLCNDFDNSYGG
-606 NFNANIFVNS
+606 FNANVYVNT

-629 GYDAGFAYMNVSWS
+629 GYDMGFAYANLSWS

-648 QPTSIASSIYNFA
+648 QPTSIASTVYSFA
-661 YEDMSDLPDS
+661 YSDMSDLPDS

-678 GRLFSQ
+678 GRLFNE
-684 KLTIGSL
+684 KVTIGSL

-701 STEGVET
+701 STEGIST
-708 ESNTVPKQSMPNIPT
+708 DTNSVPKEKMPDIPT
-723 IIDLY
+723 VIDLY
-728 STYQMT
+728 SSWQMT

-749 DYSEALNRM
+749 DYAEALNRM
-758 NQSLYYAKE
+758 NQSLDYAKD

-780 IFGGE
+780 VFGGE

>member
-1 MGKVLPDLLRQ
+1 
-12 NGRTILRFYYGQYA
+12 
-26 AALFNRAAGR
+26 
-36 AHFVLKIKKQELIM
+36 M
-50 EKSHLLR
+50 EKSHMVKGLLT
-57 GILSG
+57 G
-62 LLIVHGHAFASEG
+62 LLIVHGHAFAAEQ

-89 PLAGKYEVGSSEE
+89 PLEEKQQVGSSVES
-102 TYTRPGA
+102 YTRPGA

-134 QVDPLQGMV
+134 QIDPLQGTV

-164 QTFYGMAPANYH
+164 QTFFGMAPANYH
-176 AGANTAAGA
+176 GGANTAAGV

-196 ITRGSSAGS
+196 VTRGNSAGS

-212 GSANMRTIGID
+212 GSANMRTLGVD
-223 DVIREGRQTGVLSR
+223 DVLIAGRQIGVLSR
-237 FSVGDNGLGRTG
+237 FKVGDNGLGRTG
-249 MISVAGKTEPFG
+249 MVAVAGKTDPFA

-267 ALVGISGSRTYAT
+267 AMVGISGTRTYAT

-292 IGDDNNYLRQEP
+292 IGEDNKYLRQEP
-304 HSELYKVN
+304 HSEIYKLN
-312 FNFDRFNKFEF
+312 FNPDEFNKIEL
-323 SGRNYTNS
+323 SGRNYSNT

-341 YYLRYNY
+341 YAVRYNY
-348 APLNELV
+348 APLNELI
-355 DLNVLASTSRGN
+355 DINLLASTSRGN
-367 QAYKP
+367 QSYKP
-372 ESLYNFSNSSTTN
+372 ESLYNFNRSSTTN
-385 KSNALDISNTSRF
+385 KSNAVDLNNTSRF
-398 KMTDDVFAQFLL
+398 TLAEDLYAEFQV
-410 GGKLMDT
+410 GGKVMDT
-417 RYTRRFIQASE
+417 RYSRRFVQSTE

-434 APAGKQNIS
+434 APAGKQKIS
-443 SLYTSLTLNKD
+443 ALYTGLTLNKD
-454 IYELALNLNYTRS
+454 IYQLDLNLNYTRS
-467 KVEGH
+467 QVEGH

-486 ESKLHLDN
+486 ATTLRLDDK
-494 NAFNPSV
+494 AFNPSA
-501 TFSAQVTPWLQP
+501 TLSAQVTPWLQP
-513 FVSWSRSSRAP
+513 FVSWSHSSRAP

-556 VNKTGLLTTQD
+556 VNKKGLLLEQD
-567 TFHMKALAYQSR
+567 SFHLKALAYHTR
-579 IKDYINSQSFLLCS
+579 IKDYITSESFMLCYSGQLCHDLENSF
-593 SGSLCTDFDDSDP
+593 GG
-606 NFNANIFVNS
+606 FNANVYVNT

-629 GYDAGFAYMNVSWS
+629 GYDVGFAYANLAWS
-643 KQHTD
+643 KQQTD
-648 QPTSIASSIYNFA
+648 QPTSIASTVYSFA
-661 YEDMSDLPDS
+661 YSDMSDLPES
-671 YATLDVG
+671 YATLDIG
-678 GRLFSQ
+678 GRLFDQ
-684 KLTIGSL
+684 KVTLGSL

-701 STEGVET
+701 STEGISSDT
-708 ESNTVPKQSMPNIPT
+708 NSVPKEKMPNIPT
-723 IIDLY
+723 VIDLY
-728 STYQMT
+728 SSWQMT

-749 DYSEALNRM
+749 DYAEALNRM
-758 NQSLYYAKE
+758 NQSLDYAQE

-780 IFGGE
+780 VFGGE

>member
-1 MGKVLPDLLRQ
+1 
-12 NGRTILRFYYGQYA
+12 
-26 AALFNRAAGR
+26 
-36 AHFVLKIKKQELIM
+36 M
-50 EKSHLLR
+50 EKSHMVKGLLT
-57 GILSG
+57 G
-62 LLIVHGHAFASEG
+62 LLIVHGHAFAAEQ

-89 PLAGKYEVGSSEE
+89 PLEEKQQVGSSVES
-102 TYTRPGA
+102 YTRPGA

-134 QVDPLQGMV
+134 QIDPLQGTV

-164 QTFYGMAPANYH
+164 QTFFGMAPANYH
-176 AGANTAAGA
+176 GGANTAAGV

-196 ITRGSSAGS
+196 VTRGNSAGS

-212 GSANMRTIGID
+212 GSANMRTLGVD
-223 DVIREGRQTGVLSR
+223 DVLMAGRQTGVLSR
-237 FSVGDNGLGRTG
+237 FKVGDNGLGRTG
-249 MISVAGKTEPFG
+249 MVAVAGKTDPFA

-267 ALVGISGSRTYAT
+267 AMVGISGTRTYAT

-292 IGDDNNYLRQEP
+292 IGEDNKYLRQEP
-304 HSELYKVN
+304 HSEIYKLN
-312 FNFDRFNKFEF
+312 LNPDEFNKIEL
-323 SGRNYTNS
+323 SGRNYSNT

-341 YYLRYNY
+341 YAVRYNY
-348 APLNELV
+348 TPLNELI
-355 DLNVLASTSRGN
+355 DFNLLASTSRGN
-367 QAYKP
+367 QSYKP
-372 ESLYNFSNSSTTN
+372 ESLYNFNRSSTTN
-385 KSNALDISNTSRF
+385 KSNAVDLNNTSRF
-398 KMTDDVFAQFLL
+398 TLAEDLYAEFQV
-410 GGKLMDT
+410 GGKVMDT
-417 RYTRRFIQASE
+417 RYSRRFVQSTE

-434 APAGKQNIS
+434 APAGKQKIS
-443 SLYTSLTLNKD
+443 ALYTGLTLNKD
-454 IYELALNLNYTRS
+454 IYQLDLNLNYTRS
-467 KVEGH
+467 QVEGH

-486 ESKLHLDN
+486 ATTLRLDDT
-494 NAFNPSV
+494 ALNPSA
-501 TFSAQVTPWLQP
+501 TLSAQVTPWLQP
-513 FVSWSRSSRAP
+513 FVSWSHSSRAP

-556 VNKTGLLTTQD
+556 VNKKGLLLEQD
-567 TFHMKALAYQSR
+567 SFHLKALAYHTR
-579 IKDYINSQSFLLCS
+579 IKDYITSESFMLCYSGQLCHDFENS
-593 SGSLCTDFDDSDP
+593 FDG
-606 NFNANIFVNS
+606 FNANVYVNT

-629 GYDAGFAYMNVSWS
+629 GYDVGFAYANLAWS
-643 KQHTD
+643 KQQTD
-648 QPTSIASSIYNFA
+648 QPTSIASTIYTFA
-661 YEDMSDLPDS
+661 YSDMSDLPES
-671 YATLDVG
+671 YATLDIG
-678 GRLFSQ
+678 GRLFDQ
-684 KLTIGSL
+684 KVTLGSL

-701 STEGVET
+701 STEGISSDT
-708 ESNTVPKQSMPNIPT
+708 NSVPKEKMPNIPT
-723 IIDLY
+723 VIDLY
-728 STYQMT
+728 SSWQMT

-749 DYSEALNRM
+749 DYAEALNRM
-758 NQSLYYAKE
+758 NQSLDYAQE

-780 IFGGE
+780 VFGGE

>member
-1 MGKVLPDLLRQ
+1 
-12 NGRTILRFYYGQYA
+12 
-26 AALFNRAAGR
+26 
-36 AHFVLKIKKQELIM
+36 M
-50 EKSHLLR
+50 EKSHMVKGLLT
-57 GILSG
+57 G
-62 LLIVHGHAFASEG
+62 LLIVHGHAFAAEQ

-89 PLAGKYEVGSSEE
+89 PLEEKQQVGSSVES
-102 TYTRPGA
+102 YTRPGA

-134 QVDPLQGMV
+134 QIDPLQGTV

-164 QTFYGMAPANYH
+164 QTFFGMAPANYH
-176 AGANTAAGA
+176 GGANTAAGV

-196 ITRGSSAGS
+196 VTRGNSAGS

-212 GSANMRTIGID
+212 GSANMRTLGVD
-223 DVIREGRQTGVLSR
+223 DVLMAGRQTGVLSR
-237 FSVGDNGLGRTG
+237 FKVGDNGLGRTG
-249 MISVAGKTEPFG
+249 MVAVAGKTDPFA

-267 ALVGISGSRTYAT
+267 AMVGISGTRTYAT

-292 IGDDNNYLRQEP
+292 IGEDNKYLRQEP
-304 HSELYKVN
+304 HSEIYKLN
-312 FNFDRFNKFEF
+312 FNPDEFNKIEL
-323 SGRNYTNS
+323 SGRNYSNT

-341 YYLRYNY
+341 YAVRYNY
-348 APLNELV
+348 APLNELI
-355 DLNVLASTSRGN
+355 DFNLLASTSRGN
-367 QAYKP
+367 QSYKP
-372 ESLYNFSNSSTTN
+372 ESLYNFNRSSTTN
-385 KSNALDISNTSRF
+385 KSNAVDLNNTSRF
-398 KMTDDVFAQFLL
+398 TLAEDLYAEFQV
-410 GGKLMDT
+410 GGKVMDT
-417 RYTRRFIQASE
+417 RYSRRFVQSTE

-434 APAGKQNIS
+434 APAGKQKIS
-443 SLYTSLTLNKD
+443 ALYTGLTLNKD
-454 IYELALNLNYTRS
+454 IYQLDLNLNYTRS
-467 KVEGH
+467 QVEGH

-486 ESKLHLDN
+486 ATTLRLDDT
-494 NAFNPSV
+494 AFNPSA
-501 TFSAQVTPWLQP
+501 TLSAQVTPWLQP
-513 FVSWSRSSRAP
+513 FVSWSHSSRAP

-556 VNKTGLLTTQD
+556 VNKKGLLLEQD
-567 TFHMKALAYQSR
+567 SFHLKALAYHTR
-579 IKDYINSQSFLLCS
+579 IKDYITSESFMLCYSGQLCHDLENSF
-593 SGSLCTDFDDSDP
+593 GG
-606 NFNANIFVNS
+606 FNANVYVNT

-629 GYDAGFAYMNVSWS
+629 GYDVGFAYANLAWS
-643 KQHTD
+643 KQQTD
-648 QPTSIASSIYNFA
+648 QPTSIASTIYSFA
-661 YEDMSDLPDS
+661 YSDMSDLPES
-671 YATLDVG
+671 YATLDIG
-678 GRLFSQ
+678 GRLFDQ
-684 KLTIGSL
+684 KVTLGSL

-701 STEGVET
+701 STEGISSDT
-708 ESNTVPKQSMPNIPT
+708 NSVPKEKMPNIPT
-723 IIDLY
+723 VIDLY
-728 STYQMT
+728 SSWQMT

-749 DYSEALNRM
+749 DYAEALNRM
-758 NQSLYYAKE
+758 NQSLDYAQE

-780 IFGGE
+780 VFGGE

>member
-1 MGKVLPDLLRQ
+1 
-12 NGRTILRFYYGQYA
+12 
-26 AALFNRAAGR
+26 
-36 AHFVLKIKKQELIM
+36 M
-50 EKSHLLR
+50 EKSHMVKGLLT
-57 GILSG
+57 G
-62 LLIVHGHAFASEG
+62 LLIVHGHAFAAEQ

-89 PLAGKYEVGSSEE
+89 PLEEKQQVGSSVES
-102 TYTRPGA
+102 YTRPGA

-134 QVDPLQGMV
+134 QIDPLQGTV

-164 QTFYGMAPANYH
+164 QTFFGMAPANYH
-176 AGANTAAGA
+176 GGANTASGV

-196 ITRGSSAGS
+196 VTRGNSAGS

-212 GSANMRTIGID
+212 GSANMRTLGVD
-223 DVIREGRQTGVLSR
+223 DVLMAGRQIGVLSR
-237 FSVGDNGLGRTG
+237 FKVGDNGLGRTG
-249 MISVAGKTEPFG
+249 MVAVAGKTDPFA

-267 ALVGISGSRTYAT
+267 AMVGISGTRTYAT

-292 IGDDNNYLRQEP
+292 IGEDNKYLRQEP
-304 HSELYKVN
+304 HSEIYKLN
-312 FNFDRFNKFEF
+312 FNPDEFNKIEL
-323 SGRNYTNS
+323 SGRNYSNT

-341 YYLRYNY
+341 YAVRYNY
-348 APLNELV
+348 TPLNELI
-355 DLNVLASTSRGN
+355 DFNLLASTSRGN
-367 QAYKP
+367 QSYKP
-372 ESLYNFSNSSTTN
+372 ESLYNFNRSSTTN
-385 KSNALDISNTSRF
+385 KSNAVDLNNTSRF
-398 KMTDDVFAQFLL
+398 TLAEDLYAEFQV
-410 GGKLMDT
+410 GGKVMDT
-417 RYTRRFIQASE
+417 RYSRRFVQSTE

-434 APAGKQNIS
+434 APAGKQKIS
-443 SLYTSLTLNKD
+443 ALYTGLTLNKD
-454 IYELALNLNYTRS
+454 IYQLDLNLNYTRS
-467 KVEGH
+467 QVEGH

-486 ESKLHLDN
+486 ATTLRLDDK
-494 NAFNPSV
+494 AFNPSA
-501 TFSAQVTPWLQP
+501 TLSAQVTPWLQP
-513 FVSWSRSSRAP
+513 FVSWSHSSRAP

-556 VNKTGLLTTQD
+556 VNKKGLLLEQD
-567 TFHMKALAYQSR
+567 SFHLKALAYHTR
-579 IKDYINSQSFLLCS
+579 IKDYITSESFMLCYSGQLCHDLENSF
-593 SGSLCTDFDDSDP
+593 GG
-606 NFNANIFVNS
+606 FNANVYVNT

-629 GYDAGFAYMNVSWS
+629 GYDVGFAYANLAWS
-643 KQHTD
+643 KQQTD
-648 QPTSIASSIYNFA
+648 QPTSIASTVYSFA
-661 YEDMSDLPDS
+661 YSDMSDLPES
-671 YATLDVG
+671 YATLDIG
-678 GRLFSQ
+678 GRLFDQ
-684 KLTIGSL
+684 KVTLGSL

-701 STEGVET
+701 STEGIST
-708 ESNTVPKQSMPNIPT
+708 DTNSVPKEKMPNIPT
-723 IIDLY
+723 VIDLY
-728 STYQMT
+728 SSWQMT

-749 DYSEALNRM
+749 DYAEALNRM
-758 NQSLYYAKE
+758 NQSLDYAQE

-780 IFGGE
+780 VFGGE

>member
-1 MGKVLPDLLRQ
+1 
-12 NGRTILRFYYGQYA
+12 
-26 AALFNRAAGR
+26 
-36 AHFVLKIKKQELIM
+36 M
-50 EKSHLLR
+50 EKSQMVKGLLT
-57 GILSG
+57 G
-62 LLIVHGHAFASEG
+62 LLIVHGHAFAAEN

-89 PLAGKYEVGSSEE
+89 PLDEKKQVGSSEE
-102 TYTRPGA
+102 SYTRPGA

-134 QVDPLQGMV
+134 QIDPLQGTV

-164 QTFYGMAPANYH
+164 QTFFGMAPANYH
-176 AGANTAAGA
+176 GGANTAAGV

-196 ITRGSSAGS
+196 VTRGNSAGS

-223 DVIREGRQTGVLSR
+223 DVLMAGRQTGVLSR
-237 FSVGDNGLGRTG
+237 FKVGDNGMGRTG
-249 MISVAGKTEPFG
+249 MVAVAGKTDTFA

-267 ALVGISGSRTYAT
+267 AMVGISGSRTYAT

-292 IGDDNNYLRQEP
+292 IGEDNKFLRQEP
-304 HSELYKVN
+304 HSELYQLN
-312 FNFDRFNKFEF
+312 FNPDEFNKIEL
-323 SGRNYTNS
+323 SGRNYSNT

-341 YYLRYNY
+341 YSLRYNY
-348 APLNELV
+348 APLNELI
-355 DLNVLASTSRGN
+355 DINLLASTSRGN
-367 QAYKP
+367 QSYKP
-372 ESLYNFSNSSTTN
+372 ESLYNFNRSSTTN
-385 KSNALDISNTSRF
+385 KSNAIDLNNTSRF
-398 KMTDDVFAQFLL
+398 TLADDLYAEFQF
-410 GGKLMDT
+410 GGKVMDT
-417 RYTRRFIQASE
+417 RYSRSFVQSTE

-434 APAGKQNIS
+434 APAGKQKIS
-443 SLYTSLTLNKD
+443 ALYTGLTFNKD
-454 IYELALNLNYTRS
+454 IYQLDLNLNYTRS
-467 KVEGH
+467 QVEGH

-486 ESKLHLDN
+486 ATTLKLDDK
-494 NAFNPSV
+494 AFNPSA

-513 FVSWSRSSRAP
+513 FVSWSQSSRAP

-529 FFANEGGA
+529 FFANEGGI

-545 EKAETWEAGFN
+545 EKAQTWEAGFN
-556 VNKTGLLTTQD
+556 VNKKSLLVEQD
-567 TFHMKALAYQSR
+567 SFHLKALAYHTR
-579 IKDYINSQSFLLCS
+579 IKDYITSESFMLCYT
-593 SGSLCTDFDDSDP
+593 GQLCNDFDNSYGG
-606 NFNANIFVNS
+606 FNANVYVNT

-629 GYDAGFAYMNVSWS
+629 GYDMGFAYANLSWS

-648 QPTSIASSIYNFA
+648 QPTSIASTVYSFA
-661 YEDMSDLPDS
+661 YSDMSDLPDS

-678 GRLFSQ
+678 GRLFNE
-684 KLTIGSL
+684 KVTIGSL

-701 STEGVET
+701 STEGIST
-708 ESNTVPKQSMPNIPT
+708 DTNSVPKEKMPDIPT
-723 IIDLY
+723 VIDLY
-728 STYQMT
+728 SSWQMT

-749 DYSEALNRM
+749 DYAEALNRM
-758 NQSLYYAKE
+758 NQSLDYAKD

-780 IFGGE
+780 VFGGE

>member
-1 MGKVLPDLLRQ
+1 
-12 NGRTILRFYYGQYA
+12 
-26 AALFNRAAGR
+26 
-36 AHFVLKIKKQELIM
+36 M
-50 EKSHLLR
+50 EKSQMVKGLLT
-57 GILSG
+57 G
-62 LLIVHGHAFASEG
+62 LLIVHGHAFAAEG

-84 TITDN
+84 TVTDN
-89 PLAGKYEVGSSEE
+89 PLADKNQVGSSEE
-102 TYTRPGA
+102 TYIRPGA

-134 QVDPLQGMV
+134 QIDPLQGSV

-164 QTFYGMAPANYH
+164 QTYFGMAPANYH
-176 AGANTAAGA
+176 GGANTAAGV
-185 PLDPN
+185 PIDPN

-196 ITRGSSAGS
+196 VTRGSSAGS

-223 DVIREGRQTGVLSR
+223 DVLKEGRQTGVLSR

-249 MISVAGKTEPFG
+249 MVAVAGKTDTWE

-267 ALVGISGSRTYAT
+267 ALVGISGTRTYAT
-280 YKNGGGRSSKDF
+280 YKNGSGRSSKDF
-292 IGDDNNYLRQEP
+292 IGEDNNYLRQEP
-304 HSELYKVN
+304 KSQLYKVN
-312 FNFDRFNKFEF
+312 FNPDQFNKLEL
-323 SGRNYTNS
+323 SGRNYRNT

-341 YYLRYNY
+341 YYLRYHY

-355 DLNVLASTSRGN
+355 EFNLLASTSRGN
-367 QAYKP
+367 QSYKP
-372 ESLYNFSNSSTTN
+372 ESLYNYSNSSLTN
-385 KSNALDISNTSRF
+385 KSNAIDISNTSRF
-398 KMTDDVFAQFLL
+398 KLAEDVDATFLF
-410 GGKLMDT
+410 GGKVMDT
-417 RYTRRFIQASE
+417 RYSRSFIQETE

-434 APAGKQNIS
+434 APAGKQKIS
-443 SLYTSLTLNKD
+443 SLYTGLTLNKD
-454 IYELALNLNYTRS
+454 IYELDLNLNYTRS
-467 KVEGH
+467 QVQGH

-486 ESKLHLDN
+486 ETTLHLKD
-494 NAFNPSV
+494 NAFNPSA

-529 FFANEGGA
+529 FFSNEGGVT
-537 SMNPFLKP
+537 MNPFLKP

-556 VNKTGLLTTQD
+556 VNQKGLLSEQD
-567 TFHMKALAYQSR
+567 SFHLKALAYQSR
-579 IKDYINSQSFLLCS
+579 IKDYITSESFMLCYDGSLCKDIDNSQS
-593 SGSLCTDFDDSDP
+593 G
-606 NFNANIFVNS
+606 FNANVYLNTI
-616 TSPVTTKGYEIEA
+616 SPVTTKGYEIEA
-629 GYDAGFAYMNVSWS
+629 GYDIGFAYVNLSWS

-648 QPTSIASSIYNFA
+648 QPTSIASTVYSFA
-661 YEDMSDLPDS
+661 YSDLSDLPDS

-678 GRLFSQ
+678 GRLFDQ
-684 KLTIGSL
+684 KLTVGSL

-701 STEGVET
+701 STEGISID
-708 ESNTVPKQSMPNIPT
+708 SNSVPKESMPDIPT

-728 STYQMT
+728 SSYQVT
-734 DNVLLRFS
+734 DNVLLRLS

-758 NQSLYYAKE
+758 NQSLDYAKD
-767 GASVNTTARGRTY
+767 GASVNTTARGRTWV
-780 IFGGE
+780 FGGE

>member
-1 MGKVLPDLLRQ
+1 
-12 NGRTILRFYYGQYA
+12 
-26 AALFNRAAGR
+26 
-36 AHFVLKIKKQELIM
+36 M
-50 EKSHLLR
+50 EKSHMVKGLLT
-57 GILSG
+57 G
-62 LLIVHGHAFASEG
+62 LLIVHGHAFAAEQ

-89 PLAGKYEVGSSEE
+89 PLEEKQQVGSSVES
-102 TYTRPGA
+102 YTRPGA

-134 QVDPLQGMV
+134 QIDPLQGTV

-164 QTFYGMAPANYH
+164 QTFFGMAPANYH
-176 AGANTAAGA
+176 GGANTAAGV

-196 ITRGSSAGS
+196 VTRGNSAGS

-212 GSANMRTIGID
+212 GSANMRTLGVD
-223 DVIREGRQTGVLSR
+223 DVLMAGRQIGVLSR
-237 FSVGDNGLGRTG
+237 FKVGDNGLGRTG
-249 MISVAGKTEPFG
+249 MVAVAGKTDPFA

-267 ALVGISGSRTYAT
+267 AMVGISGTRTYAT

-292 IGDDNNYLRQEP
+292 IGEDNKYLRQEP
-304 HSELYKVN
+304 HSEIYKLN
-312 FNFDRFNKFEF
+312 FNPDEFNKIEL
-323 SGRNYTNS
+323 SGRNYSNT

-341 YYLRYNY
+341 YAVRYNY
-348 APLNELV
+348 APLNELI
-355 DLNVLASTSRGN
+355 DINLLASTSRGN
-367 QAYKP
+367 QSYKP
-372 ESLYNFSNSSTTN
+372 ESLYNFNRSSTTN
-385 KSNALDISNTSRF
+385 KSNAVDLNNTSRF
-398 KMTDDVFAQFLL
+398 TLAEDLYAEFQV
-410 GGKLMDT
+410 GGKVMDT
-417 RYTRRFIQASE
+417 RYSRRFVQSTE

-434 APAGKQNIS
+434 APAGKQKIS
-443 SLYTSLTLNKD
+443 ALYTGLTLNKD
-454 IYELALNLNYTRS
+454 IYQLDLNLNYTRS
-467 KVEGH
+467 QVEGH

-486 ESKLHLDN
+486 ATTLRLDDT
-494 NAFNPSV
+494 AFNPSA
-501 TFSAQVTPWLQP
+501 TLSAQVTPWLQP
-513 FVSWSRSSRAP
+513 FVSWSHSSRAP

-556 VNKTGLLTTQD
+556 VNKKGLLLEQD
-567 TFHMKALAYQSR
+567 SFHLKALAYHTR
-579 IKDYINSQSFLLCS
+579 IKDYITSESFMLCYSGQLCHDLENSF
-593 SGSLCTDFDDSDP
+593 GG
-606 NFNANIFVNS
+606 FNANVYVNT

-629 GYDAGFAYMNVSWS
+629 GYDVGFAYANLSWS
-643 KQHTD
+643 KQQTD
-648 QPTSIASSIYNFA
+648 QPTSIASTIYSFA
-661 YEDMSDLPDS
+661 YSDMSDLPES
-671 YATLDVG
+671 YATLDIG
-678 GRLFSQ
+678 GRLFDQ
-684 KLTIGSL
+684 KVTLGSL

-701 STEGVET
+701 STEGIST
-708 ESNTVPKQSMPNIPT
+708 DTNSVPKEKMPNIPT
-723 IIDLY
+723 VIDLY
-728 STYQMT
+728 SSWQMT

-749 DYSEALNRM
+749 DYAEALNRM
-758 NQSLYYAKE
+758 NQSLDYAQE

-780 IFGGE
+780 VFGGE

>member
-1 MGKVLPDLLRQ
+1 
-12 NGRTILRFYYGQYA
+12 
-26 AALFNRAAGR
+26 
-36 AHFVLKIKKQELIM
+36 M
-50 EKSHLLR
+50 EKSHMVKGLLT
-57 GILSG
+57 G
-62 LLIVHGHAFASEG
+62 LLIVHGHAFAAEQ

-89 PLAGKYEVGSSEE
+89 PLEEKQQVGSSVES
-102 TYTRPGA
+102 YTRPGA

-134 QVDPLQGMV
+134 QIDPLQGTV

-164 QTFYGMAPANYH
+164 QTFFGMAPANYH
-176 AGANTAAGA
+176 GGANTAAGV

-196 ITRGSSAGS
+196 VTRGNSAGS

-212 GSANMRTIGID
+212 GSANMRTLGVD
-223 DVIREGRQTGVLSR
+223 DVLMAGRQTGVLSR
-237 FSVGDNGLGRTG
+237 FKVGDNGLGRTG
-249 MISVAGKTEPFG
+249 MVAVAGKTDPFA

-267 ALVGISGSRTYAT
+267 AMVGISGTRTYAT

-292 IGDDNNYLRQEP
+292 IGEDNKYLRQEP
-304 HSELYKVN
+304 HSEIYKLN
-312 FNFDRFNKFEF
+312 FNPDEFNKIEL
-323 SGRNYTNS
+323 SGRNYSNT

-341 YYLRYNY
+341 YAVRYNY
-348 APLNELV
+348 APLNELI
-355 DLNVLASTSRGN
+355 DFNLLASTSRGN
-367 QAYKP
+367 QSYKP
-372 ESLYNFSNSSTTN
+372 ESLYNFNRSSTTN
-385 KSNALDISNTSRF
+385 KSNAVDLNNTSRF
-398 KMTDDVFAQFLL
+398 TLAEDLYAEFQV
-410 GGKLMDT
+410 GGKVMDT
-417 RYTRRFIQASE
+417 RYSRRFVQSTE

-434 APAGKQNIS
+434 APAGKQKIS
-443 SLYTSLTLNKD
+443 ALYTGLTLNKD
-454 IYELALNLNYTRS
+454 IYQLDLNLNYTRS
-467 KVEGH
+467 QVEGH

-486 ESKLHLDN
+486 ATTLRLDDT
-494 NAFNPSV
+494 AFNPSA
-501 TFSAQVTPWLQP
+501 TLSAQVTPWLQP
-513 FVSWSRSSRAP
+513 FVSWSHSSRAP

-556 VNKTGLLTTQD
+556 VNKKGLLLEQD
-567 TFHMKALAYQSR
+567 SFHLKALAYHTR
-579 IKDYINSQSFLLCS
+579 IKDYITSESFMLCYSGQLCHDLENSF
-593 SGSLCTDFDDSDP
+593 GG
-606 NFNANIFVNS
+606 FNANVYVNT

-629 GYDAGFAYMNVSWS
+629 GYDVGFAYANLAWS
-643 KQHTD
+643 KQQTD
-648 QPTSIASSIYNFA
+648 QPTSIASTVYSFA
-661 YEDMSDLPDS
+661 YSDMSDLPES
-671 YATLDVG
+671 YATLDIG
-678 GRLFSQ
+678 GRLFDQ
-684 KLTIGSL
+684 KVTLGSL

-701 STEGVET
+701 STEGISSDT
-708 ESNTVPKQSMPNIPT
+708 NSVPKEKMPNIPT
-723 IIDLY
+723 VIDLY
-728 STYQMT
+728 SSWQMT

-749 DYSEALNRM
+749 DYAEALNRM
-758 NQSLYYAKE
+758 NQSLDYAQE

-780 IFGGE
+780 VFGGE

>member
-1 MGKVLPDLLRQ
+1 
-12 NGRTILRFYYGQYA
+12 
-26 AALFNRAAGR
+26 
-36 AHFVLKIKKQELIM
+36 M
-50 EKSHLLR
+50 EKSHMVKGLLT
-57 GILSG
+57 G
-62 LLIVHGHAFASEG
+62 LLIVHGHAFAAEQ

-89 PLAGKYEVGSSEE
+89 PLEEKQQVGSSVES
-102 TYTRPGA
+102 YTRPGA

-134 QVDPLQGMV
+134 QIDPLQGTV

-164 QTFYGMAPANYH
+164 QTFFGMAPANYH
-176 AGANTAAGA
+176 GGANTAAGV

-196 ITRGSSAGS
+196 VTRGNSAGS

-212 GSANMRTIGID
+212 GSANMRTLGVD
-223 DVIREGRQTGVLSR
+223 DVLMAGRQIGVLSR
-237 FSVGDNGLGRTG
+237 FKVGDNGLGRTG
-249 MISVAGKTEPFG
+249 MVAVAGKTDPFA

-267 ALVGISGSRTYAT
+267 AMVGISGTRTYAT

-292 IGDDNNYLRQEP
+292 IGEDNKYLRQEP
-304 HSELYKVN
+304 HSEIYKLN
-312 FNFDRFNKFEF
+312 FNPDEFNKIEL
-323 SGRNYTNS
+323 SGRNYSNT

-341 YYLRYNY
+341 YAVRYNY
-348 APLNELV
+348 TPLNELI
-355 DLNVLASTSRGN
+355 DINLLASTSRGN
-367 QAYKP
+367 QSYKP
-372 ESLYNFSNSSTTN
+372 ESLYNFNRSSTTN
-385 KSNALDISNTSRF
+385 KSNAVDLNNTSRF
-398 KMTDDVFAQFLL
+398 TLAQDLYAEFQV
-410 GGKLMDT
+410 GGKVMDT
-417 RYTRRFIQASE
+417 RYSRRFVQSTE

-434 APAGKQNIS
+434 APAGKQKIS
-443 SLYTSLTLNKD
+443 ALYTGLTLNKD
-454 IYELALNLNYTRS
+454 IYQLDLNLNYTRS
-467 KVEGH
+467 QVEGH

-486 ESKLHLDN
+486 ATTLRLDDK
-494 NAFNPSV
+494 AFNPSA
-501 TFSAQVTPWLQP
+501 TLSAQVTPWLQP
-513 FVSWSRSSRAP
+513 FVSWSHSSRAP

-556 VNKTGLLTTQD
+556 VNKKGLLLEQD
-567 TFHMKALAYQSR
+567 SFHLKALAYHTR
-579 IKDYINSQSFLLCS
+579 IKDYITSESFMLCYSGQLCHDLENSF
-593 SGSLCTDFDDSDP
+593 GG
-606 NFNANIFVNS
+606 FNANVYVNT

-629 GYDAGFAYMNVSWS
+629 GYDVGFAYANLAWS
-643 KQHTD
+643 KQQTD
-648 QPTSIASSIYNFA
+648 QPTSIASTVYSFA
-661 YEDMSDLPDS
+661 YSDMSDLPES
-671 YATLDVG
+671 YATLDIG
-678 GRLFSQ
+678 GRLFDQ
-684 KLTIGSL
+684 KVTLGSL

-701 STEGVET
+701 STEGIST
-708 ESNTVPKQSMPNIPT
+708 DTNSVPKEKMPNIPT
-723 IIDLY
+723 VIDLY
-728 STYQMT
+728 SSWQMT

-749 DYSEALNRM
+749 DYAEALNRM
-758 NQSLYYAKE
+758 NQSLDYAQE

-780 IFGGE
+780 VFGGE

>member
-1 MGKVLPDLLRQ
+1 
-12 NGRTILRFYYGQYA
+12 
-26 AALFNRAAGR
+26 
-36 AHFVLKIKKQELIM
+36 M
-50 EKSHLLR
+50 EKSQMVKGLLT
-57 GILSG
+57 G
-62 LLIVHGHAFASEG
+62 LLIVHGHAFAAEG

-84 TITDN
+84 TVTDN
-89 PLAGKYEVGSSEE
+89 PLADKNQVGSSEE
-102 TYTRPGA
+102 TYIRPGA

-134 QVDPLQGMV
+134 QIDPLQGSV

-164 QTFYGMAPANYH
+164 QTYFGMAPANYH
-176 AGANTAAGA
+176 GGANTAAGV
-185 PLDPN
+185 PIDPN

-196 ITRGSSAGS
+196 VTRGSSAGS

-223 DVIREGRQTGVLSR
+223 DVLKEGRQTGVLSR

-249 MISVAGKTEPFG
+249 MVAVAGKTDTWE

-267 ALVGISGSRTYAT
+267 ALVGISGTRTYAT
-280 YKNGGGRSSKDF
+280 YKNGSGRSSKDF
-292 IGDDNNYLRQEP
+292 IGEDNNYLRQEP
-304 HSELYKVN
+304 KSQLYKVN
-312 FNFDRFNKFEF
+312 FNPDQFNKLEL
-323 SGRNYTNS
+323 SGRNYRNT

-341 YYLRYNY
+341 YYLRYHY

-355 DLNVLASTSRGN
+355 EFNLLASTSRGN
-367 QAYKP
+367 QSYKP
-372 ESLYNFSNSSTTN
+372 ESLYNYSNSSLTN
-385 KSNALDISNTSRF
+385 KSNAIDISNTSRF
-398 KMTDDVFAQFLL
+398 KLAEDVDATFLF
-410 GGKLMDT
+410 GGKVMDT
-417 RYTRRFIQASE
+417 RYSRSFIQETE

-434 APAGKQNIS
+434 APAGKQKIS
-443 SLYTSLTLNKD
+443 SLYTGLTLNKD
-454 IYELALNLNYTRS
+454 IYELDLNLNYTRS
-467 KVEGH
+467 QVQGH

-486 ESKLHLDN
+486 ETTLHLKD
-494 NAFNPSV
+494 NAFNPSA

-529 FFANEGGA
+529 FFSNEGGVT
-537 SMNPFLKP
+537 MNPFLKP

-556 VNKTGLLTTQD
+556 VNQKGLLSEQD
-567 TFHMKALAYQSR
+567 SFHLKALAYQSR
-579 IKDYINSQSFLLCS
+579 IKDYITSESFMLCYDGSLCKDIDNSQS
-593 SGSLCTDFDDSDP
+593 G
-606 NFNANIFVNS
+606 FNANVYLNTI
-616 TSPVTTKGYEIEA
+616 SPVTTKGYEIEA
-629 GYDAGFAYMNVSWS
+629 GYDIGFAYVNLSWS

-648 QPTSIASSIYNFA
+648 QPTSIASTVYSFA
-661 YEDMSDLPDS
+661 YSDLSDLPDS

-678 GRLFSQ
+678 GRLFDQ
-684 KLTIGSL
+684 KLTVGSL

-701 STEGVET
+701 STEGISID
-708 ESNTVPKQSMPNIPT
+708 SNSVPKESMPDIPT

-728 STYQMT
+728 SSYQVT
-734 DNVLLRFS
+734 DNVLLRLS

-758 NQSLYYAKE
+758 N
-767 GASVNTTARGRTY
+767 
-780 IFGGE
+780 
-785 IQF
+785 

>member
-1 MGKVLPDLLRQ
+1 
-12 NGRTILRFYYGQYA
+12 
-26 AALFNRAAGR
+26 
-36 AHFVLKIKKQELIM
+36 M
-50 EKSHLLR
+50 EKSHMVKGLLT
-57 GILSG
+57 G
-62 LLIVHGHAFASEG
+62 LLIVHGHAFAAEQ

-89 PLAGKYEVGSSEE
+89 PLEEKQQVGSSVES
-102 TYTRPGA
+102 YTRPGA

-134 QVDPLQGMV
+134 QIDPLQGTV

-164 QTFYGMAPANYH
+164 QTFFGMAPANYH
-176 AGANTAAGA
+176 GGANTAAGV

-196 ITRGSSAGS
+196 VTRGNSAGS

-212 GSANMRTIGID
+212 GSANMRTLGVD
-223 DVIREGRQTGVLSR
+223 DVLMAGRQIGVLSR
-237 FSVGDNGLGRTG
+237 FKVGDNGLGRTG
-249 MISVAGKTEPFG
+249 MVAVAGKTDPFA

-267 ALVGISGSRTYAT
+267 AMVGISGTWTYAT

-292 IGDDNNYLRQEP
+292 IGEDNKYLRQEP
-304 HSELYKVN
+304 HSEIYKLN
-312 FNFDRFNKFEF
+312 LNPDEFNKIEL
-323 SGRNYTNS
+323 SGRNYSNT

-341 YYLRYNY
+341 YAVRYNY
-348 APLNELV
+348 APLNELI
-355 DLNVLASTSRGN
+355 DINLLASTSRGN
-367 QAYKP
+367 QSYKP
-372 ESLYNFSNSSTTN
+372 ESLYNFNRSSTTN
-385 KSNALDISNTSRF
+385 KSNAVDLNNTSRF
-398 KMTDDVFAQFLL
+398 TLAEDLYAEFQV
-410 GGKLMDT
+410 GGKVMDT
-417 RYTRRFIQASE
+417 RYSRRFVQSTE

-434 APAGKQNIS
+434 APAGKQKIS
-443 SLYTSLTLNKD
+443 ALYSGLTLNKD
-454 IYELALNLNYTRS
+454 IYQLDLNLNYTRS
-467 KVEGH
+467 QVEGH

-486 ESKLHLDN
+486 ATTLRLDDK
-494 NAFNPSV
+494 AFNPSA
-501 TFSAQVTPWLQP
+501 TLSAQVTPWLQP
-513 FVSWSRSSRAP
+513 FVSWSHSSRAP

-556 VNKTGLLTTQD
+556 VNKKGLLLEQD
-567 TFHMKALAYQSR
+567 SFHLKALAYHTR
-579 IKDYINSQSFLLCS
+579 IKDYITSESFMLCYSGQLCHDLENSF
-593 SGSLCTDFDDSDP
+593 GG
-606 NFNANIFVNS
+606 FNANVYVNT

-629 GYDAGFAYMNVSWS
+629 GYDVGFAYANLAWS
-643 KQHTD
+643 KQQTD
-648 QPTSIASSIYNFA
+648 QPTSIASTVYSFA
-661 YEDMSDLPDS
+661 YSDMSDLPES
-671 YATLDVG
+671 YATLDIG
-678 GRLFSQ
+678 GRLFDQ
-684 KLTIGSL
+684 KVTLGSL

-701 STEGVET
+701 STEGISSDT
-708 ESNTVPKQSMPNIPT
+708 NSVPKEKMPNIPT
-723 IIDLY
+723 VIDLY
-728 STYQMT
+728 SSWQMT

-749 DYSEALNRM
+749 DYAEALNRM
-758 NQSLYYAKE
+758 NQSLDYAQE

-780 IFGGE
+780 VFGGE

>member
-1 MGKVLPDLLRQ
+1 
-12 NGRTILRFYYGQYA
+12 
-26 AALFNRAAGR
+26 
-36 AHFVLKIKKQELIM
+36 M
-50 EKSHLLR
+50 EKSHMVKGLLT
-57 GILSG
+57 G
-62 LLIVHGHAFASEG
+62 LLIVHGHAFAAEQ

-89 PLAGKYEVGSSEE
+89 PLEEKQQVGSSVES
-102 TYTRPGA
+102 YTRPGA

-134 QVDPLQGMV
+134 QIDPLQGTV

-164 QTFYGMAPANYH
+164 QTFFGMAPANYH
-176 AGANTAAGA
+176 GGANTAAGV

-196 ITRGSSAGS
+196 VTRGNSAGS

-212 GSANMRTIGID
+212 GSANMRTLGVD
-223 DVIREGRQTGVLSR
+223 DVLMAGRQIGVLSR
-237 FSVGDNGLGRTG
+237 FKVGDNGLGRTG
-249 MISVAGKTEPFG
+249 MVAVAGKTDPFA

-267 ALVGISGSRTYAT
+267 AMVGISGTRTYAT

-292 IGDDNNYLRQEP
+292 IGEDNKYLRQEP
-304 HSELYKVN
+304 HSEIYKLN
-312 FNFDRFNKFEF
+312 FNPDEFNKIEL
-323 SGRNYTNS
+323 SGRNYSNT

-341 YYLRYNY
+341 YAVRYNY
-348 APLNELV
+348 TPLNELI
-355 DLNVLASTSRGN
+355 DFNLLASTSRGN
-367 QAYKP
+367 QSYKP
-372 ESLYNFSNSSTTN
+372 ESLYNFNRSSTTN
-385 KSNALDISNTSRF
+385 KSNAVDLNNTSRF
-398 KMTDDVFAQFLL
+398 TLAEDLYAEFQV
-410 GGKLMDT
+410 GGKVMDT
-417 RYTRRFIQASE
+417 RYSRRFVQSTE

-434 APAGKQNIS
+434 APAGKQKIS
-443 SLYTSLTLNKD
+443 ALYTGLTLNKD
-454 IYELALNLNYTRS
+454 IYQLDLNLNYTRS
-467 KVEGH
+467 QVEGH

-486 ESKLHLDN
+486 ATTLRLDDK
-494 NAFNPSV
+494 AFNPSA
-501 TFSAQVTPWLQP
+501 TLSAQVTPWLQP
-513 FVSWSRSSRAP
+513 FVSWSHSSRAP

-556 VNKTGLLTTQD
+556 VNKKGLLLEQD
-567 TFHMKALAYQSR
+567 SFHLKALAYHTR
-579 IKDYINSQSFLLCS
+579 IKDYITSESFMLCYSGQLCHDLENSF
-593 SGSLCTDFDDSDP
+593 GG
-606 NFNANIFVNS
+606 FNANVYVNT

-629 GYDAGFAYMNVSWS
+629 GYDVGFAYANLSWS
-643 KQHTD
+643 KQQTD
-648 QPTSIASSIYNFA
+648 QPTSIASTVYSFA
-661 YEDMSDLPDS
+661 YSDMSDLPES
-671 YATLDVG
+671 YATLDIG
-678 GRLFSQ
+678 GRLFDQ
-684 KLTIGSL
+684 KVTLGSL

-701 STEGVET
+701 STEGISSDT
-708 ESNTVPKQSMPNIPT
+708 NSVPKEKMPNIPT
-723 IIDLY
+723 VIDLY
-728 STYQMT
+728 SSWQMT

-749 DYSEALNRM
+749 DYAEALNRM
-758 NQSLYYAKE
+758 NQSLDYAQE

-780 IFGGE
+780 VFGGE